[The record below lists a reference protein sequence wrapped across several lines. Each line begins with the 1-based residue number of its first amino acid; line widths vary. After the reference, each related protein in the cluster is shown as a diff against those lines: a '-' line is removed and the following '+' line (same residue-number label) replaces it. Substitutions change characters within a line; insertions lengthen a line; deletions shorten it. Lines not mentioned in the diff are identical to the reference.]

1 MHDPRPRP
9 DLEAPPVRVIHQD
22 QRNPIIGG
30 EVPGTDILHVAAKVG
45 VADGALIKHFEKA
58 GGAAAELNIGPAV
71 FTDGCLIEAIAP
83 LDMGDFALAEG
94 VASVGVVNRSFAAR
108 LP

>member
-1 MHDPRPRP
+1 
-9 DLEAPPVRVIHQD
+9 
-22 QRNPIIGG
+22 
-30 EVPGTDILHVAAKVG
+30 
-45 VADGALIKHFEKA
+45 
-58 GGAAAELNIGPAV
+58 
-71 FTDGCLIEAIAP
+71 LIEAIAP